1 MLFKERLTTSKQ
13 NTSERKGGQL
23 LSSEVCFKLQTFI
36 MVMIFVKLTPLS
48 ELREMEDTFGEI
60 NTSVADNFD
69 EDNNS
74 SDGDH
79 NSSEG

>member
-1 MLFKERLTTSKQ
+1 MSQFMRFWIIPYSTVDVNGYDICEV
-13 NTSERKGGQL
+13 NTSERIK
-23 LSSEVCFKLQTFI
+23 
-36 MVMIFVKLTPLS
+36 
-48 ELREMEDTFGEI
+48 RMEDTFGEI

>member
-1 MLFKERLTTSKQ
+1 
-13 NTSERKGGQL
+13 
-23 LSSEVCFKLQTFI
+23 